1 MLLLCHSPHTSQ
13 KQKFETKR
21 APIEEPS
28 LHFFRLYRLIEEAQR
43 LKILYFIPLSF
54 TSSFN
59 RPFNRSS
66 LLHGASS
73 AFLKPRPLAVASGAG
88 LSNAMKS
95 KK

>member
-1 MLLLCHSPHTSQ
+1 M
-13 KQKFETKR
+13 
-21 APIEEPS
+21 
-28 LHFFRLYRLIEEAQR
+28 
-43 LKILYFIPLSF
+43 KILYFIPLSF